1 MQAGYWHNFR
11 FDPRK
16 RQAPSTLDSK
26 EPTADYRA
34 FIENEVR
41 YSSLKRAF
49 PERAEDLFTKAAA
62 YAKDKYEHLTKLAAL
77 YNKD

>member
-1 MQAGYWHNFR
+1 MKS
-11 FDPRK
+11 PL
-16 RQAPSTLDSK
+16 PSTPRS
-26 EPTADYRA
+26 PTADYRA

-49 PERAEDLFTKAAA
+49 PDRAEVLFDKAAE
-62 YAKDKYEHLTKLAAL
+62 YAKDKYEHLTKLGAL